1 MLKCVSGGDIYAGSG
16 GFYTGGTSRNVL
28 CKRTNFVNREVRLMV
43 ENIDDV
49 VSTIDYAIS
58 TRRKKHIM
66 GGLLM
71 SVALLFGGLAFTVF
85 TIKSE
90 ESGKDNDIYEEL

>member
-1 MLKCVSGGDIYAGSG
+1 
-16 GFYTGGTSRNVL
+16 
-28 CKRTNFVNREVRLMV
+28 MV

-90 ESGKDNDIYEEL
+90 ESGKEDDIYEEL